1 MNEIACLV
9 DSAETELMALP
20 QVECPVVHRFGP
32 GIYIREV
39 TMPAGII
46 AIGHAQRFA
55 HTNLMLKGRVRVLNE
70 DGSTTELVAPLFFV
84 GKPGRKIGY
93 VLEEVVWQ
101 NIYATTETDID
112 TLEATYLDKSA
123 AWQANDMQMR
133 RLESMEREADREDYE
148 QMLQECGF
156 THETALAQSINEADQ
171 VPMPHSTKVT
181 VRDSAIQGKG
191 VFLSSPCEAGE
202 VIAPARISGMRTPAG
217 RYTNHSK
224 TPNAVMVLR
233 ANGDIHLVALRRID
247 GCKGGDQG
255 EEVTIDYR
263 QALGLSGVKRKLCLE

>member
-1 MNEIACLV
+1 
-9 DSAETELMALP
+9 
-20 QVECPVVHRFGP
+20 
-32 GIYIREV
+32 
-39 TMPAGII
+39 
-46 AIGHAQRFA
+46 
-55 HTNLMLKGRVRVLNE
+55 VRVLNE

-133 RLESMEREADREDYE
+133 RLESMEREEDREDYA

-247 GCKGGDQG
+247 GC
-255 EEVTIDYR
+255 
-263 QALGLSGVKRKLCLE
+263 